1 MKIRVG
7 HREPA
12 MHFQVDLYSFNLTA
26 NVLSSLE
33 QVEKSSFCLSLNNVT
48 IVENNSNRL
57 QAFKYHQCTV
67 FLVANISHIRK
78 QVERFSSNVGLLIL
92 ACQNGSKLRFPSPY
106 IVRTL
111 QSIQRPICC
120 PHFIKQIFHAFSC
133 TGYVELQVYLHH
145 NLEHLF
151 QRASLTRYTQ
161 PTLSLHMHEPIL

>member
-92 ACQNGSKLRFPSPY
+92 AC
-106 IVRTL
+106 
-111 QSIQRPICC
+111 
-120 PHFIKQIFHAFSC
+120 
-133 TGYVELQVYLHH
+133 
-145 NLEHLF
+145 
-151 QRASLTRYTQ
+151 
-161 PTLSLHMHEPIL
+161 